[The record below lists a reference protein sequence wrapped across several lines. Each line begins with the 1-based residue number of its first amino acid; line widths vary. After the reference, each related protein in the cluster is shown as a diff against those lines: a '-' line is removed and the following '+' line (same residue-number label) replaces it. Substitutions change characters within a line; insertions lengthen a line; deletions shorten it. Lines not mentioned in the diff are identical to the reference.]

1 MWPASR
7 QFRENGRRPP
17 RGTGGIV
24 GPGHGQGGE
33 IPMKNVGEHL
43 SKLWLIVRELGRIP
57 EYQEEAER
65 LYRQRRAS
73 GAHPAT
79 IVEREARP
87 RPEGRRRR
95 AAIAGLA
102 ALTVALYLVAPAAA
116 NAAAVH

>member
-1 MWPASR
+1 
-7 QFRENGRRPP
+7 
-17 RGTGGIV
+17 
-24 GPGHGQGGE
+24 
-33 IPMKNVGEHL
+33 MKTVGERL
-43 SKLWLIVRELGRIP
+43 SRLWLIVRELGRIP

-79 IVEREARP
+79 IVEREARL
-87 RPEGRRRR
+87 RPEGRQRKR

-116 NAAAVH
+116 TAAAIR

>member
-1 MWPASR
+1 
-7 QFRENGRRPP
+7 
-17 RGTGGIV
+17 
-24 GPGHGQGGE
+24 
-33 IPMKNVGEHL
+33 MKNVGEHL

-73 GAHPAT
+73 GAHPAD
-79 IVEREARP
+79 IVEREARL
-87 RPEGRRRR
+87 RPEGRQRRR

-116 NAAAVH
+116 NAAAIR

>member
-1 MWPASR
+1 MKTVEER
-7 QFRENGRRPP
+7 LGR
-17 RGTGGIV
+17 
-24 GPGHGQGGE
+24 
-33 IPMKNVGEHL
+33 
-43 SKLWLIVRELGRIP
+43 LWLIVRELGRIP

-73 GAHPAT
+73 GARPAT